1 MAGFS
6 DSVDGLQAPDF
17 ASGGAKL
24 PEVSGRLP
32 KYSHFRET
40 GTGDW
45 VSIGTAWS
53 SLFKGLILKACDG
66 APLDRGSTRQVR
78 NESGCSLLFP
88 RRPRCPISS
97 ARFTTARTATDGC
110 SVAMTMEVF
119 SSYTKPTCL
128 PAEQRPKSS
137 SETFSAEAR
146 RAPSIKRLPG

>member
-53 SLFKGLILKACDG
+53 SLQCNSPNSPPWPWVVGQFDCG
-66 APLDRGSTRQVR
+66 GSRY
-78 NESGCSLLFP
+78 G
-88 RRPRCPISS
+88 
-97 ARFTTARTATDGC
+97 
-110 SVAMTMEVF
+110 
-119 SSYTKPTCL
+119 
-128 PAEQRPKSS
+128 
-137 SETFSAEAR
+137 
-146 RAPSIKRLPG
+146 KRLIRGAYFRNDQRNADHGAFHLP

>member
-1 MAGFS
+1 MRRRFNGPANGSEFLEPSTRTFRPSHHRMGFCKPS
-6 DSVDGLQAPDF
+6 LKVGF
-17 ASGGAKL
+17 
-24 PEVSGRLP
+24 RL
-32 KYSHFRET
+32 
-40 GTGDW
+40 
-45 VSIGTAWS
+45 TAR
-53 SLFKGLILKACDG
+53 LKGLILKACDG

-78 NESGCSLLFP
+78 NESGCGLLFP

-110 SVAMTMEVF
+110 SVAMTMDVF

-128 PAEQRPKSS
+128 PAERRPKSS